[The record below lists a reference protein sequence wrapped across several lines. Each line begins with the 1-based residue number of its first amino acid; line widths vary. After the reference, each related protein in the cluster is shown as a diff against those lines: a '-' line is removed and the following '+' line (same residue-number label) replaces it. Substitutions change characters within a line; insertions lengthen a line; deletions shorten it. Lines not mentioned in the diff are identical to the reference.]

1 MKNAVILLVTC
12 VVLIGAMVAGLRG
25 PSVKGPAQGEPPPAA
40 QKSEDL
46 QKVPWIGK
54 IQVLNGCGVDGAAN
68 VVAEYLRSKKFD
80 VKNIGNAPTGNYQAT
95 LVVSRK
101 KDQAMAHQVADAL
114 GTGAVFVMRT
124 QDDMYDVTVFVG
136 SDFKER
142 VR

>member
-1 MKNAVILLVTC
+1 MKNAAILLVTC
-12 VVLIGAMVAGLRG
+12 LVLIIAMVAGLRG
-25 PSVKGPAQGEPPPAA
+25 PSVKGETQSETPAL

-46 QKVPWIGK
+46 QKIPWIGK

-80 VKNIGNAPTGNYQAT
+80 VKNISNAPTGNYKAT

-101 KDQAMAHQVADAL
+101 KDQAMARQVAGAL
-114 GTGAVFVMRT
+114 GTSAVFILRT
-124 QDDMYDVTVFVG
+124 RDEMYDVTVFVG
-136 SDFKER
+136 ADFKER

>member
-1 MKNAVILLVTC
+1 MKNAAILLVTC
-12 VVLIGAMVAGLRG
+12 LVLIIAMVAGLRG
-25 PSVKGPAQGEPPPAA
+25 PSVKGETQSETSAP

-46 QKVPWIGK
+46 QKIPWIGK

-80 VKNIGNAPTGNYQAT
+80 VKNIGNAPTGNYKAT

-101 KDQAMAHQVADAL
+101 KDQAMARQVAGAL
-114 GTGAVFVMRT
+114 GTSAVFILRT
-124 QDDMYDVTVFVG
+124 RDEMYDVTVFVG
-136 SDFKER
+136 ADFKER

>member
-1 MKNAVILLVTC
+1 MKNAAILLVTC
-12 VVLIGAMVAGLRG
+12 LVLIIAMVAGLRG
-25 PSVKGPAQGEPPPAA
+25 PSVKGETQSETPAP

-46 QKVPWIGK
+46 QKIPWIGK

-80 VKNIGNAPTGNYQAT
+80 VKNIGNAPTGNYKAT

-101 KDQAMAHQVADAL
+101 KDQAMARQVAGAL
-114 GTGAVFVMRT
+114 GTSAVFILRT
-124 QDDMYDVTVFVG
+124 RDEMYDVTVFVG
-136 SDFKER
+136 ADFKER

>member
-1 MKNAVILLVTC
+1 MKNAAILLVTC
-12 VVLIGAMVAGLRG
+12 LVLIIAMVAGLRG
-25 PSVKGPAQGEPPPAA
+25 PSVKGETQSETPAL

-46 QKVPWIGK
+46 QKIPWIGK

>member
-1 MKNAVILLVTC
+1 VKNAAILLVTC
-12 VVLIGAMVAGLRG
+12 TVLICAMVTGLRG
-25 PSVKGPAQGEPPPAA
+25 TSTKIQQGETPAA
-40 QKSEDL
+40 PQKSEAL

-80 VKNIGNAPTGNYQAT
+80 VKNIGNAPTGNYQTT

-101 KDQAMAHQVADAL
+101 KDQAMARQVADAL
-114 GTGAVFVMRT
+114 STSAVFLMRT
-124 QDDMYDVTVFVG
+124 QDEMYDVTVFVG
-136 SDFKER
+136 ADYKER

>member
-1 MKNAVILLVTC
+1 
-12 VVLIGAMVAGLRG
+12 VLIIAMVAGLRG
-25 PSVKGPAQGEPPPAA
+25 PSVKGETQSETSAP

-46 QKVPWIGK
+46 QKIPWIGK

-80 VKNIGNAPTGNYQAT
+80 VKNIGNAPTGNYKAT

-101 KDQAMAHQVADAL
+101 KDQAMARQVAGAL
-114 GTGAVFVMRT
+114 GTSAVFILRT
-124 QDDMYDVTVFVG
+124 RDEMYDVTVFVG
-136 SDFKER
+136 ADFKER